1 MTEMPTSGDSPFFT
15 RPRNFNSP
23 PPPPR
28 QQIDAAPNG
37 NDLGHHMMSYM
48 KYILSNFAII
58 VLMPEIIFVNDQI
71 HAKMPQKP
79 KN

>member
-15 RPRNFNSP
+15 PPGNFNRP
-23 PPPPR
+23 PPP

-37 NDLGHHMMSYM
+37 NDLGHYMKSYM

-71 HAKMPQKP
+71 HAKMPQKL